1 MEFVRILNFE
11 EVEILH
17 KSYSTLLWSINL
29 ASRPSPWRTE
39 EVYCGSLGNVK
50 ILKIVEDGKNAK

>member
-11 EVEILH
+11 EVEFYA

-29 ASRPSPWRTE
+29 ASRHSPWTTE
-39 EVYCGSLGNVK
+39 EV
-50 ILKIVEDGKNAK
+50 